1 LGEPFETMP
10 VVNLADYT
18 YNGDGTLC
26 ERVKIVG
33 GPLDG
38 MVFSLHT
45 YVDTNG
51 MWVFVTRSPVGS
63 SCRSRW
69 PGCT

>member
-1 LGEPFETMP
+1 
-10 VVNLADYT
+10 LADYT

-51 MWVFVTRSPVGS
+51 M
-63 SCRSRW
+63 
-69 PGCT
+69 